1 VQVPVQVPTDLYQ
14 GFILVLFLQSQETE
28 TDCRLPSLPPTMLRA
43 NAAGDNLRG
52 LRRMAG
58 EGDERI
64 TRDDG
69 GRAEATIVHTATATL
84 QIANSRQRF
93 APRPASIF
101 GNIAHIPSS
110 PPPCPEYR
118 VGKHLWGVHRYMCRY
133 LWNNRAKRTHYVR
146 CTKCKNIFF
155 RTS

>member
-1 VQVPVQVPTDLYQ
+1 
-14 GFILVLFLQSQETE
+14 
-28 TDCRLPSLPPTMLRA
+28 MLRA

-118 VGKHLWGVHRYMCRY
+118 VGNHLWGVHRYLCRY
-133 LWNNRAKRTHYVR
+133 LWNNRGGDGQQVTGKAQGMG
-146 CTKCKNIFF
+146 C
-155 RTS
+155 S